1 MIWLTKCFC
10 TDVTVAFQKV
20 ALLEISRSP
29 LLTGVAVYRIQF
41 PNFQKK
47 LLTKFFK
54 GALKLTVN
62 FQEMI
67 SIGVPYQE
75 FTDLQTV

>member
-29 LLTGVAVYRIQF
+29 LLTGVAGLQNTVSKF
-41 PNFQKK
+41 SKK
-47 LLTKFFK
+47 TSNQIF
-54 GALKLTVN
+54 
-62 FQEMI
+62 
-67 SIGVPYQE
+67 
-75 FTDLQTV
+75 